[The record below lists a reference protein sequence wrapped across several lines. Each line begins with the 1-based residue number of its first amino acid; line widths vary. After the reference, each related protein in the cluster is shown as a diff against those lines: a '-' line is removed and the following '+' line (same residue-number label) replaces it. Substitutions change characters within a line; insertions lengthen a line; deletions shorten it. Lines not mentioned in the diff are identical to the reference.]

1 MDTVAELEGPC
12 AACRC
17 HDGPMDLPWVID
29 GHNDLPWAARDQFG
43 LDLPGVDIAA
53 GVALLQTDIPRLRA
67 GQVGAQ
73 FWSVFVPAGLSGESA
88 VTATLEQV
96 DLVRRLVA
104 AHAEDLALAVTAD
117 EVQQAVASGRIASLL
132 GVEGGHSINSSLGV
146 LRMLHAL
153 GARYLTLTHNLNVPW
168 ADSATDEPAA
178 GGLTAFGREVVA
190 ELNHLGMF
198 VDLSHVSDAVM
209 HQTLDVTR
217 APVLFSHS
225 SARAVC
231 DIVRNVPDDV
241 LERLP
246 GNGGVCMVAFAA
258 MFVKQSVADWY
269 LECLD
274 LVAQRGGDPRVYADV
289 MAVVEERSAH
299 QPVPTCTAEDVA
311 DHLDHIR
318 QVAGVDHVGIG
329 SDFDGAPSFPTDLAD
344 VSTYPRLLEVLRS
357 RGWSRSDLEALSH
370 GNVLRAMRDVE
381 SIAE

>member
-1 MDTVAELEGPC
+1 MNV
-12 AACRC
+12 
-17 HDGPMDLPWVID
+17 PWVID
-29 GHNDLPWAARDQFG
+29 GHNDLPWAARKQYG

-53 GVALLQTDIPRLRA
+53 GVPALQTDIPRLRA
-67 GQVGAQ
+67 GNVGAQ
-73 FWSVFVPAGLSGESA
+73 FWSVFVPADLAGESA

-104 AHAEDLALAVTAD
+104 AHPEDLALAATAD
-117 EVQQAVASGRIASLL
+117 EVEQAVDSGRIASLI
-132 GVEGGHSINSSLGV
+132 GVEGGHSINGSLGV
-146 LRMLHAL
+146 LRMLHGL
-153 GARYLTLTHNLNVPW
+153 GARYLTLTHNRNLPW
-168 ADSATDEPAA
+168 ADSATDAPAA
-178 GGLTAFGREVVA
+178 GGLTAFGREVVG
-190 ELNHLGMF
+190 ELNRLGMF

-209 HQTLDVTR
+209 HQALDVTS

-269 LECLD
+269 LECID
-274 LVAQRGGDPRVYADV
+274 LVAQRGGDPRAYADV
-289 MAVVEERSAH
+289 MAVVRKRSA
-299 QPVPTCTAEDVA
+299 QVPVPPCTAEDVA

-318 QVAGVDHVGIG
+318 EVAGVDHVGIG

-344 VSTYPRLLEVLRS
+344 VRAYPRLLEVLRS
-357 RGWSRSDLEALSH
+357 RGWSGSNLEALSH
-370 GNVLRAMRDVE
+370 GNVLRAMRAVE
-381 SIAE
+381 SAAE